1 MNAGLAGLALALALT
16 GSAQASGRRFV
27 CPQAWIE
34 NRMPGIVAP
43 GRASAPRDY
52 FVVGGARRA
61 IRPGERALARRRCGL
76 APQIVS

>member
-1 MNAGLAGLALALALT
+1 MKASTLAIALT
-16 GSAQASGRRFV
+16 FAGAAQADARGFA
-27 CPQAWIE
+27 CPDAWIE
-34 NRMPGIVAP
+34 NRMPGIAAP

-76 APQIVS
+76 APRIVR